1 MIFLMDL
8 LTKTTSLTRFMD
20 TIISF
25 SQSIRVLESMCV
37 GVGELQRS
45 KFQICAWSLNV

>member
-1 MIFLMDL
+1 MKRLLFLMDL
-8 LTKTTSLTRFMD
+8 LTKTTSPTRVMD

-37 GVGELQRS
+37 GVGELN
-45 KFQICAWSLNV
+45 FQICALSLNV